1 MDCFYCLSVWIAMPF
16 AWLLSGDAL
25 TGVVVWLALSGA
37 ASLLFKIS
45 GGDKTE
51 G

>member
-1 MDCFYCLSVWIAMPF
+1 MAMPF

-37 ASLLFKIS
+37 ASLSFRIS
-45 GGDKTE
+45 GGSKTS